1 MAYVPLHARV
11 SLNARMHGCA
21 RVRMCACAHPYMCVS
36 VCVLCR
42 LGACSWPTLHERVSA
57 QGLEL
62 RVLSDLDVWRSK
74 GRLLACLRA
83 RPHTRMQRSHKHT
96 STQAQACMHGDRWT
110 AYYLAACPLR
120 DHESSSFLSADRWA
134 ELLDKLQLAAASRA

>member
-21 RVRMCACAHPYMCVS
+21 RGRMCACAHPYMCVS

-62 RVLSDLDVWRSK
+62 RVLSDLGCEAVQGFLFSP
-74 GRLLACLRA
+74 GV
-83 RPHTRMQRSHKHT
+83 RP
-96 STQAQACMHGDRWT
+96 
-110 AYYLAACPLR
+110 
-120 DHESSSFLSADRWA
+120 E
-134 ELLDKLQLAAASRA
+134 QLAEVLKGQSVKVPSRQRDLRVIGNSGP